1 MLLVKLTLVNTIH
14 PQGKTFV
21 VGVEIK
27 ATGDSKLND
36 SPDLVESR
44 NTHYCAM
51 ETSDKGHTGHLTTG
65 FEYVL

>member
-44 NTHYCAM
+44 NTLCCAIV
-51 ETSDKGHTGHLTTG
+51 TNDKSHTD
-65 FEYVL
+65 